1 MGFLQRT
8 IKNQAKIS
16 GVGLHTGNKVNL
28 IFKPAPVNSGIHFAR
43 VDLKDNPVIR
53 ADCLSILE
61 SCKTQ
66 RRTSLGRAG
75 AEVET
80 VEHLMAVLSGLQLD
94 NLLIE
99 IDNNEI
105 PGLDGS
111 GIEFLN
117 QLKDAGIVEQEA
129 PKKYFSIKE
138 PVWVEEGQSMIVAL
152 PANES
157 SIRYT
162 LHYDHPLLNA
172 QYMEFAINQE
182 NFEKELASSRTFCL
196 QEEAESLQGIGLGKG
211 ASYQNT
217 LVVGQKAV
225 IKNTLRFK
233 DEFVRH
239 KILDL
244 MGDLYVLGAQIK
256 GKIMAVRSGHSLNLK
271 LLQKLYQQKAK
282 YDSGGIA
289 CGYIPKDGEGIDA
302 AAIMK
307 ILPHRYPFLL
317 VDKIVSLEKGKKAV
331 GIKNVTM
338 NEHFFVG
345 HFPGKPVMP
354 GVLIIEAMAQIGG
367 VMMLS
372 PEENRGKLAF
382 FMAANDVKF
391 RKPVLPGD
399 QLVIEVTVGKI
410 KARTGQVFAKAYVE
424 GKVATQG
431 ELMFA
436 LVEG

>member
-1 MGFLQRT
+1 MELLQRT
-8 IKNQAKIS
+8 IKNQARIS
-16 GVGLHTGNKVNL
+16 GIGLHTGNKVNL
-28 IFKPAPVNSGIHFAR
+28 TFKPAPVNSGIHFVR
-43 VDLKDNPVIR
+43 VDIKDKPAIKAESV
-53 ADCLSILE
+53 SVLE

-66 RRTSLGRAG
+66 RRTSLGIG
-75 AEVET
+75 NAEVQT

-99 IDNNEI
+99 VDNNEI

-111 GIEFLN
+111 GIEFLSL
-117 QLKDAGIVEQEA
+117 LKEAGIVEQETSR
-129 PKKYFSIKE
+129 KYFSIKE
-138 PVWVEEGQSMIVAL
+138 PLWVEEGQAMIVAL
-152 PANES
+152 PANDY

-162 LHYDHPLLNA
+162 LQYDHLLLKA
-172 QYMEFAINQE
+172 QYLELVVTPE
-182 NFEKELASSRTFCL
+182 SFEQELASSRTFCL

-211 ASYQNT
+211 ANYQNT
-217 LVVGQKAV
+217 LVVGEKEV
-225 IKNTLRFK
+225 IKNTLRFQ

-256 GKIMAVRSGHSLNLK
+256 GKIIAIRSGHSLNLK
-271 LLQKLYQQKAK
+271 LLQKIYQQKIK
-282 YDSGGIA
+282 YESGSIA
-289 CGYIPKDGEGIDA
+289 FGNIPKNGEELDA

-331 GIKNVTM
+331 GIKNVTI

-354 GVLIIEAMAQIGG
+354 GVLIIEAMAQVGG

-372 PEENRGKLAF
+372 SEENRGKLAF
-382 FMAANDVKF
+382 FMAANGVKF

-399 QLVIEVTVGKI
+399 QLMIEVIVGKI
-410 KARTGQVFAKAYVE
+410 KTKTGQVFAKAYVD
-424 GKVATQG
+424 GRVATEG